1 MRVSIS
7 IVSILTF
14 MCAFAVAQGQ
24 EVTKATYMI
33 TGLHCPPC
41 TRTVES
47 SLAGTNGVTAVKV
60 DRKSK
65 SAKISFDESKTSAQK
80 IAELVS
86 ATPHMMGGR
95 MSYSAQLALSVPDIK
110 DEASAKAAKEAI
122 TAVPGIESVA
132 TFPRQHTLS
141 VRFSSEGNLTSSD
154 LITAL
159 EKAGFKSSVY

>member
-7 IVSILTF
+7 IVSVLI
-14 MCAFAVAQGQ
+14 AIVVVAVAEGQ

>member
-1 MRVSIS
+1 MRGFC
-7 IVSILTF
+7 L
-14 MCAFAVAQGQ
+14 AALFAVGAALPLAANGQ
-24 EVTKATYMI
+24 EITKATFTI

-47 SLAGTNGVTAVKV
+47 SIAGAKGVSSVKV
-60 DRKSK
+60 DWKSK
-65 SAKISFDESKTSAQK
+65 SAKISFDETKTSAQK
-80 IAELVS
+80 VAELVG

-95 MSYSAQLALSVPDIK
+95 MSYTAQLALSVPDIK
-110 DEASAKAAKEAI
+110 DEASANAAKQALSAI
-122 TAVPGIESVA
+122 EEVESVA
-132 TFPRQHTLS
+132 AFPKQHTLS

>member
-7 IVSILTF
+7 IVSVLIA
-14 MCAFAVAQGQ
+14 MVVVAAAEGQ

-47 SLAGTNGVTAVKV
+47 SLAGVKGVTAVKV
-60 DRKSK
+60 DWKSK

-95 MSYSAQLALSVPDIK
+95 MSYGAQLALSVPGIK
-110 DEASAKAAKEAI
+110 DETTAKGAKEAI
-122 TAVPGIESVA
+122 SAMTGIASVA
-132 TFPRQHTLS
+132 TFPKQHTLS